1 MRGRRQTDKDK
12 EMSMRDMLRMI
23 SLAIAIGL
31 APVCGVALAQAPV
44 KQVKLTEKQVQ
55 SFIAAQKDLTAI
67 TDKMDG
73 SVSDKPDPKVQAD
86 LEAAAKKH
94 GFKDFAEY
102 DDVAANISMVLA
114 GIDPQTKAFL
124 EPPAAIKKEIEQV
137 TADKSITENDK
148 KQMLAE
154 LNEALKSAVPIQ
166 NASNVELVK
175 KYLDK
180 IEAALQ

>member
-1 MRGRRQTDKDK
+1 MQSNAVVSPGNAAGNSTAENNAGSAAPATPASATGNLPSDD
-12 EMSMRDMLRMI
+12 DLRASGVTLPELHL
-23 SLAIAIGL
+23 SLH
-31 APVCGVALAQAPV
+31 V
-44 KQVKLTEKQVQ
+44 
-55 SFIAAQKDLTAI
+55 
-67 TDKMDG
+67 
-73 SVSDKPDPKVQAD
+73 
-86 LEAAAKKH
+86 
-94 GFKDFAEY
+94 Y